1 MAPRTLTVRPP
12 SSPNR
17 RSAGLFAKAVK
28 NNTPSSFNDRT
39 LRDYLKNFS
48 RQRGTDGQGDT
59 FSTEVD
65 TLSLGSTLQ
74 ILPRVLSGER
84 LGLLL
89 TMSQASLVELQTLP
103 LGDDGSFI
111 QLAERSTPEIPATE
125 ATLQHGPPPVLPGLR
140 GHTVT

>member
-111 QLAERSTPEIPATE
+111 QLDRPEERRGGQEVVSPYRTGWWPSPEQKTKNN
-125 ATLQHGPPPVLPGLR
+125 
-140 GHTVT
+140 

>member
-103 LGDDGSFI
+103 LG
-111 QLAERSTPEIPATE
+111 RSEEHTSE
-125 ATLQHGPPPVLPGLR
+125 LQSLMRISYAVFCLKKKKINTHNKI
-140 GHTVT
+140 